1 MYTEHSTEC
10 MNICLNMACVKW
22 SLSVKVQPKNAE
34 LTQCWMETNEH
45 KVFILRKKYAQQTLS
60 LTLNSERIMHANV
73 DHLYILKSM
82 MGKNIFNDSSLKK
95 YYHSGF
101 FFINERSWNPPGI
114 GTGRK
119 YS

>member
-10 MNICLNMACVKW
+10 MNICLNMACIKW

-82 MGKNIFNDSSLKK
+82 MGKIFLMIVHSKNIIIQV
-95 YYHSGF
+95 F
-101 FFINERSWNPPGI
+101 FFINERS
-114 GTGRK
+114 
-119 YS
+119 